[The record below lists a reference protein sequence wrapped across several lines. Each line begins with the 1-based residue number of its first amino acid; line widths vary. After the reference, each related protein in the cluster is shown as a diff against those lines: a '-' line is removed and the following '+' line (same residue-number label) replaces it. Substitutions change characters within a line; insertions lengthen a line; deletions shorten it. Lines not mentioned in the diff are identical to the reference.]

1 MEAAADRDRCPSCN
15 EPVRQG
21 AQFCRACGADLA
33 QEPERRKESRGR
45 RTLFWALLALALA
58 SALTLAVLGYVDG
71 RAKIEDE
78 QEARAR
84 AVDELGKRL
93 DALAADNDS
102 LSEENALL
110 GTRVSELE
118 SDLAAGEEAGATLAQ
133 RILRSV
139 YTVEVSGA
147 LGTGFV
153 AWEEGGNSYVLT
165 AAHVVG
171 GQRAVSLR
179 RGEGGARGVVI
190 RRDVVNDMAVIRVG
204 KLLGRPLWQ
213 VPDTPE
219 ASVGDEVLIVGSP
232 EGLEGTVTSGIVSRV
247 TYNRIQTDA
256 AANPGNSGGPVVDS
270 AGNVLG
276 VISYRAS
283 EFSENLNFAI
293 PIARACVKLR
303 RC

>member
-1 MEAAADRDRCPSCN
+1 
-15 EPVRQG
+15 VRREG
-21 AQFCRACGADLA
+21 
-33 QEPERRKESRGR
+33 SRGR
-45 RTLFWALLALALA
+45 RTLLAGLVAVVLLAVFALAL
-58 SALTLAVLGYVDG
+58 LGYLNSRG
-71 RAKIEDE
+71 QIEDE
-78 QEARAR
+78 RAARAR
-84 AVDELGKRL
+84 AVDELSKRL
-93 DALAADNDS
+93 DALAADNES
-102 LSEENALL
+102 LSQENALL
-110 GTRVSELE
+110 GTRVRELE
-118 SDLAAGEEAGATLAQ
+118 SDLEAGENAGATLAQ

-139 YTVEVSGA
+139 YTVEVSDG

-153 AWEEGGNSYVLT
+153 AWEQGGNSYVLT

-179 RGEGGARGVVI
+179 RGEGGVRGVVI
-190 RRDVVNDMAVIRVG
+190 KRDVVNDMAVIRVG
-204 KLLGRPLWQ
+204 RPLGRPLWQ

-303 RC
+303 SC